1 MEITNQ
7 NLKLELEILNKKFD
21 EMSTKFDEMSTK
33 FDEMGKD
40 LNKKKPKQEETSTNW
55 SITDYKNS
63 VLISFSFNKEFKDY
77 IKELGGI
84 WMVSKKSWMFSKSEE
99 TKILEQIKIKFPKW
113 EKI

>member
-21 EMSTKFDEMSTK
+21 EMSTKFDKMLILFEKMDTV
-33 FDEMGKD
+33 

-77 IKELGGI
+77 IKELGGV

-99 TKILEQIKIKFPKW
+99 TKIVEQIKLKFPKW